1 MVTIDND
8 NLVPDDEVHVPTPFR
23 VDLDNDFR
31 DFDDPHGGRHDGAH
45 RDRKVGARNT
55 GGIPSDQDSLPDF
68 TPLLGCQCCAP
79 AGAALASLGSAT
91 LGPSWTFGPS
101 LLLVHLILTLLTRL
115 ITLPLAR
122 RPGSVVILTLDAII
136 VLLLG
141 LTAFAILLR
150 GILSRRALLLPALA
164 RSVVLT
170 CWSLAS
176 RFILPALAGTRAWR
190 TVVLRAGR
198 LATLRRSVMLGTLA
212 LGTLVFLAR
221 CTGRVAGPLALRC
234 STFTL
239 SAAAR
244 RALCAD
250 KRSACQQHCR
260 SNRCT
265 SHLDNSSGVGSRT
278 RLMALRQ

>member
-23 VDLDNDFR
+23 VELDNDFR
-31 DFDDPHGGRHDGAH
+31 DFDDPHGGGHDGAH

-68 TPLLGCQCCAP
+68 TPLLGCQCR
-79 AGAALASLGSAT
+79 AGLTSASLGSAT
-91 LGPSWTFGPS
+91 LGPPWTFSPS

-122 RPGSVVILTLDAII
+122 RRGSLVILTLSAII

-150 GILSRRALLLPALA
+150 RILSRRASLLPALA

-176 RFILPALAGTRAWR
+176 RFILPALAGTSAWR

-221 CTGRVAGPLALRC
+221 CTGRAAGALALHC

-244 RALCAD
+244 HALCAN